1 MLRHLIKT
9 EGVWSLYKSLPITIL
24 MNIPQSALF
33 MTFYEN
39 LKSMLYPDG
48 QVTMSGYFYCAGLAG
63 SISAGLTTPFDVIKT
78 RLQTQHEESKVLKR
92 EEPKSKS
99 PLSQPQSTH
108 RYEGVRSTFDYIW
121 ITEGVS
127 GFFRGL
133 GPRMMIF
140 LPGAAISWSS
150 YEYIKKL
157 LE

>member
-1 MLRHLIKT
+1 MTKQIIKN
-9 EGVWSLYKSLPITIL
+9 EGVISLYRSLPITML

-39 LKSMLYPDG
+39 LKSTFFADG
-48 QVTMSGYFYCAGLAG
+48 NVSIIGYCTCAGVAG
-63 SISAGLTTPFDVIKT
+63 SISAGITTPFDMIKT
-78 RLQTQHEESKVLKR
+78 RLQTQHEESTLM
-92 EEPKSKS
+92 KSKYS
-99 PLSQPQSTH
+99 DNPNTYKSHKYVSV
-108 RYEGVRSTFDYIW
+108 YETYKYILEH
-121 ITEGVS
+121 EGYL
-127 GFFRGL
+127 GFYKGL

>member
-1 MLRHLIKT
+1 
-9 EGVWSLYKSLPITIL
+9 

-39 LKSMLYPDG
+39 LKSILYPDG

-92 EEPKSKS
+92 ED
-99 PLSQPQSTH
+99 PLSRSTLGQGQNTQNAH
-108 RYEGVRSTFDYIW
+108 RYVGVKSTFEYIW
-121 ITEGVS
+121 KNEGAS

>member
-1 MLRHLIKT
+1 MIRHLIKT
-9 EGVWSLYKSLPITIL
+9 EGAWSLYKSLPITIA

-39 LKSMLYPDG
+39 LKSILYPDG
-48 QVTMSGYFYCAGLAG
+48 KVTMSGYFYCAGLAG

-78 RLQTQHEESKVLKR
+78 RLQTQHEESKVLRNDGIWNKG
-92 EEPKSKS
+92 PKDKDGVGN
-99 PLSQPQSTH
+99 
-108 RYEGVRSTFDYIW
+108 RYVGVRSTFEYIW
-121 ITEGVS
+121 KNEGAA

-133 GPRMMIF
+133 APRMMIF

-157 LE
+157 LG